1 MKNKKIT
8 ILASISLTLTI
19 AAMAFMLVKYPLFA
33 YVALAMTAIVELLT
47 FLLPSKLK
55 DEDDVPPQEIKV
67 AHDVTIRRMDVE
79 EAAEEVAEGC
89 KRVALLIDADN
100 IESWLIYHIIKNIGL
115 FHDAVVVYSCLY
127 GNKPA
132 MYSWKKAVDEFGF
145 KQCFSEQYVIGKNS
159 TDFKI
164 LIDCMDL
171 LYQGDID
178 TFVICSSD
186 SDFKNIADRLTMN
199 GKTVIG
205 MGMQTAPQ
213 IYRDSCTSFVN
224 LSECVWRN
232 DVYEVIEEEAKA
244 NHGITDC
251 NVVARRVK
259 EMYDYRDLG
268 YSSISEMVR
277 DLGLTVQGS
286 DIILGNGMPKQKE
299 PKKEPEWK
307 IQSRAIIHEM
317 IEENGGSVSI
327 SVAKHRVTKECCYH
341 KVLGFDDFNS
351 MVKSLGFKLTKDD
364 HGKYWITEKARK
376 KSTTPA

>member
-1 MKNKKIT
+1 MKNRKVI

-19 AAMAFMLVKYPLFA
+19 AAMAFMLIKYPLFV
-33 YVALAMTAIVELLT
+33 YIALALTAIVELAT
-47 FLLPSKLK
+47 FLLPSKLT
-55 DEDDVPPQEIKV
+55 DPNDRPPDEIKV
-67 AHDVTIRRMDVE
+67 SHDVTIRRMDVE
-79 EAAEEVAEGC
+79 EAEEEVAEGC

-132 MYSWKKAVDEFGF
+132 MYSWQKAVDEFGF
-145 KQCFSEQYVIGKNS
+145 KQCFAEQYVVGKNS

-171 LYQGDID
+171 LYQGNID

-205 MGMQTAPQ
+205 MGMGTAPQ

-224 LSECVWRN
+224 LNECVWRN

-244 NHGITDC
+244 HHGVADC
-251 NVVARRVK
+251 NDVARRVK

-277 DLGLTVQGS
+277 DLGLTVVGS
-286 DIILGNGMPKQKE
+286 DIILGNGMPKPKE
-299 PKKEPEWK
+299 TKKEPEWK
-307 IQSRAIIHEM
+307 IESREIIRSM
-317 IEENGGSVSI
+317 MEENGGTVLL

-341 KVLGFDDFNS
+341 KILGFEDFNS
-351 MVKSLGFKLTKDD
+351 MVKSLGFKLIKDE
-364 HGKYWITEKARK
+364 HGKYWISEKK
-376 KSTTPA
+376 KKV